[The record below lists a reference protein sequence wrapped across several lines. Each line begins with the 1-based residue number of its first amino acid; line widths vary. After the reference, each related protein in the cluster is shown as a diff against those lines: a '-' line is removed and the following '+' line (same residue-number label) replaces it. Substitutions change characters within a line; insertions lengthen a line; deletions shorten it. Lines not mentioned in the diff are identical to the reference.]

1 VSFSPAGFEGANCH
15 VVERTMA
22 GNLKGPRVTP
32 RQYPARKQESQ
43 SYNHKQLNSALE
55 EDLSP
60 REITAPAVT
69 WILAQ

>member
-1 VSFSPAGFEGANCH
+1 
-15 VVERTMA
+15 MA

-69 WILAQ
+69 WILAQWDLKQGMQLGHDQMFDL